1 MMYDY
6 FDIILNGLF
15 NEMSAPAGQ
24 HAAPDLRIRPPL
36 RLHKYYY
43 RAINGALRFRIH

>member
-24 HAAPDLRIRPPL
+24 RAARDLHVTPPL
-36 RLHKYYY
+36 SLQNTITIT
-43 RAINGALRFRIH
+43 AQ